1 VSSLPKNVTRQ
12 RRDCDLNPGPSAL
25 ESSMLTTRLPRRR
38 DTVKYRQIVY
48 DVPLTVS
55 SYDRT
60 DDGAVLRSGT
70 VGGTNLNK

>member
-1 VSSLPKNVTRQ
+1 MNSLPKTVTRQ
-12 RRDCDLNPGPSAL
+12 RRGCDLNPGPSAP
-25 ESSMLTTRLPRRR
+25 ESITLTTRLARRR

>member
-38 DTVKYRQIVY
+38 DTVKYWQIVY